1 MNSNRIKIIII
12 GIFILIFGLLALP
25 NFDITFLNKQ
35 IHFTKI
41 NLATILDKNSTL
53 FNPRR
58 SIGISST
65 KEYTAELTFVKDNKL
80 TIDQKKQAL
89 QDTYNIIKKRI
100 NYSDLYDVKV
110 QLYVSSDKYFIKVS
124 FPEYYLESDILAS
137 TLLSKGEVTFFS
149 QGDQASSLT
158 PVNLKDSDIIGSINT
173 SYETQLSTDQ
183 KDVLKFKFKESKV
196 ADLSQALS
204 NSKKYFLM
212 LVDNGTLAVI
222 STGTTIVTQV
232 EAVPLATIKDKS
244 EIVTYLNIIKTYFL
258 DKPLDNT
265 LTLSSSNP
273 KLVNPDYNP
282 ENTRFIVITFLLS
295 LVGLIFLA
303 LIAYRRKGLI
313 KFSLMILSYIS
324 FSIFLLKL
332 PSAVISVYSILGFVF
347 IYIIVAIIIW
357 KLINVSEN
365 RLDLILNKYRDLG
378 IYLAVILII
387 IYKINYNLGFLLD
400 FIQVAIACLISFI
413 FMCIFNFKLIN
424 TLNFKLSFKEKENV

>member
-1 MNSNRIKIIII
+1 
-12 GIFILIFGLLALP
+12 
-25 NFDITFLNKQ
+25 
-35 IHFTKI
+35 
-41 NLATILDKNSTL
+41 
-53 FNPRR
+53 
-58 SIGISST
+58 
-65 KEYTAELTFVKDNKL
+65 
-80 TIDQKKQAL
+80 
-89 QDTYNIIKKRI
+89 
-100 NYSDLYDVKV
+100 
-110 QLYVSSDKYFIKVS
+110 
-124 FPEYYLESDILAS
+124 
-137 TLLSKGEVTFFS
+137 
-149 QGDQASSLT
+149 
-158 PVNLKDSDIIGSINT
+158 
-173 SYETQLSTDQ
+173 
-183 KDVLKFKFKESKV
+183 
-196 ADLSQALS
+196 
-204 NSKKYFLM
+204 M